1 MAKLIDKESNQKIV
15 DAIKVAEKETSGEI
29 RIHIQKSVKGDIFDI
44 AKEKFDKLGMAATE
58 QKNGVLIFI
67 AVHDKQFAILGDEGI
82 NELVPDDFW
91 NETVATMKEFFK
103 KDDITGGIEAGVLAA
118 GKALRKFFPYQKD
131 DKNELTDE
139 VSIDEE
145 N

>member
-1 MAKLIDKESNQKIV
+1 MAELIDKESNQKIV
-15 DAIKVAEKETSGEI
+15 EAIKVAEKDTSGEI
-29 RIHIQKSVKGDIFDI
+29 RVHIQKKAKGDIFDL

-67 AVHDKQFAILGDEGI
+67 AMQDRQFAILGDEGI
-82 NELVPDDFW
+82 NECVPDDFW
-91 NETVATMKEFFK
+91 NETVDKMKEFFK
-103 KDDITGGIEAGVLAA
+103 KGDFAGGVEAGVLSA
-118 GKALRKFFPYQKD
+118 GKALLEFFPYQKD
-131 DKNELTDE
+131 DINELSDE